1 MMRAGVGV
9 CGSVNM
15 DVFGYVQRPPEP
27 GETVIGDRLAL
38 SPGGK
43 GANQAVAARRL
54 GAEVRFVG
62 ACGGDGFGDVVA
74 AALATEGIDLSGLE
88 RVDTPTGVALILV
101 SRGGENQIVV
111 LPGANAL
118 VEGPDPDPDV
128 AVWLAQ
134 AEVPPAAVE
143 RTLAAARS
151 TGSLALVNPS
161 PAGRLPPELVRRF
174 DIAIV
179 NQTELEALGA
189 GSPPTVV
196 LTLGAGGARLLP
208 DGPALPALPAEVV
221 DTTGAGDA
229 LAGALAAGLAAG
241 ASLEQALQLGLA
253 TASLCVER
261 DGCQPAMPTRAEV
274 QRRLDSLR

>member
-1 MMRAGVGV
+1 MGACVGV

-27 GETVIGDRLAL
+27 GETVMGDRLVLA
-38 SPGGK
+38 PGGK

-62 ACGGDGFGDVVA
+62 ACGGDVFGDTVA
-74 AALATEGIDLSGLE
+74 TALATEGIDLSGLK

-101 SRGGENQIVV
+101 SEGGENQIVV
-111 LPGANAL
+111 LEGANAL
-118 VEGPDPDPDV
+118 VDGPDPDPDV

-134 AEVPPAAVE
+134 AEVPVRAVE
-143 RTLAAARS
+143 RTLTAARA
-151 TGSLALVNPS
+151 TGSLAVVNPS
-161 PAGRLPPELVRRF
+161 PAGRLPAELVHRF

-179 NQTELEALGA
+179 NQTELEALGN
-189 GSPPTVV
+189 GRPPTVV

-208 DGPALPALPAEVV
+208 DGPSLPAPPAAVV

-261 DGCQPAMPTRAEV
+261 DGCQPAMPTRVEV
-274 QRRLDSLR
+274 QGRLDSLR

>member
-1 MMRAGVGV
+1 MPAAVGV

-15 DVFGYVQRPPEP
+15 DVFGYVERPPGP

-62 ACGGDGFGDVVA
+62 ACGGDEFGDVVT
-74 AALATEGIDLSGLE
+74 AALATEGIDLSGME
-88 RVDTPTGVALILV
+88 RVDAPTGVALILV

-151 TGSLALVNPS
+151 TGALAVVNPS

-208 DGPALPALPAEVV
+208 DGPSLPALPAEVV

-261 DGCQPAMPTRAEV
+261 DGCQPAMPTQAEV
-274 QRRLDSLR
+274 QRRLDSQR